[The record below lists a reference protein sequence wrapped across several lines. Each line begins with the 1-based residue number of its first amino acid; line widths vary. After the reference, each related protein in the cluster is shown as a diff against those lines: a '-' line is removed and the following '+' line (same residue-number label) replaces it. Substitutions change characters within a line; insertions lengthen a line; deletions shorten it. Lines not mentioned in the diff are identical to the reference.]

1 MSIPGIDL
9 SNHQPIVNFSN
20 LAAAGIKFG
29 FFKATEGEDFKDK
42 TFAQKWRDSKS
53 AGILRGSYHFFRA
66 SREAQIQADNFL
78 QELNA
83 VGGIEA
89 DDFAPVLDIEVTD
102 SQSASTIKS
111 RCLQWLEII
120 ETKTGRKPIIYT
132 SPGFWSGLGATP
144 DFREYPLWIAH
155 YRLGRPDIP
164 GAWTT
169 CAIWQYTQSGK
180 VKGVPNSSP
189 LSDVDLNWFNG
200 DLEGLQKFARGDL
213 SGIRSNAIF
222 EDLINR
228 GDTGKSVEE
237 VQRLLGFQGDNI
249 DGKFGPMT
257 EGRVVEF
264 QKDKNLPI
272 NGIVDPATLAKLQGN

>member
-1 MSIPGIDL
+1 VPSSGSL
-9 SNHQPIVNFSN
+9 SN
-20 LAAAGIKFG
+20 
-29 FFKATEGEDFKDK
+29 
-42 TFAQKWRDSKS
+42 
-53 AGILRGSYHFFRA
+53 
-66 SREAQIQADNFL
+66 
-78 QELNA
+78 
-83 VGGIEA
+83 
-89 DDFAPVLDIEVTD
+89 
-102 SQSASTIKS
+102 
-111 RCLQWLEII
+111 
-120 ETKTGRKPIIYT
+120 
-132 SPGFWSGLGATP
+132 
-144 DFREYPLWIAH
+144 
-155 YRLGRPDIP
+155 
-164 GAWTT
+164 
-169 CAIWQYTQSGK
+169 
-180 VKGVPNSSP
+180 
-189 LSDVDLNWFNG
+189 VDLNWFNG